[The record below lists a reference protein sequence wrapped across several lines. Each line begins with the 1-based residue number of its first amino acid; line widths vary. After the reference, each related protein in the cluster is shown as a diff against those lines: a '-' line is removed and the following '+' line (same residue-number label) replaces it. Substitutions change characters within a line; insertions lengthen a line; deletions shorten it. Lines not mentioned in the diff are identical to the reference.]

1 MFLLK
6 TFLENTLTLFKK
18 KKWVAYSPNKK
29 MLQFAWH
36 VTCAVPYIGM
46 VKTKENESEEKRF
59 YNRANLLL
67 YYAWDMLLKHVS
79 GYGSEGMSKLE

>member
-1 MFLLK
+1 MLK
-6 TFLENTLTLFKK
+6 TFPENTLTLFKK

-36 VTCAVPYIGM
+36 VTCAVPDIGM
-46 VKTKENESEEKRF
+46 VALAQDENFSIIERS
-59 YNRANLLL
+59 NLLL

-79 GYGSEGMSKLE
+79 GYGSEGKSKLE

>member
-1 MFLLK
+1 MCVFVE
-6 TFLENTLTLFKK
+6 TFPENTLTLFKK

-46 VKTKENESEEKRF
+46 VSLTQDENVSIIERTC
-59 YNRANLLL
+59 
-67 YYAWDMLLKHVS
+67 YYITP
-79 GYGSEGMSKLE
+79 GTCY